1 MPLAT
6 SCSLATKASTS
17 PMMSETD
24 NYGFRF
30 AQESGVAMIETSH
43 ELSENAGLARLVDLL
58 REVHPDIRFHYFE
71 NECVWQTV

>member
-1 MPLAT
+1 
-6 SCSLATKASTS
+6 
-17 PMMSETD
+17 
-24 NYGFRF
+24 
-30 AQESGVAMIETSH
+30 MIETSH